1 MTYAKLINDTQIE
14 TAPKNKGAW
23 VNYDKNTELL
33 SADGYLPVVVI
44 EESTAE
50 KPIVKYREVNG
61 QIEQYAEA
69 APVPSVPEPT
79 EEQQEMQVRAARN
92 SLLDL
97 CDWTQLPDA
106 PLTAEKKQ
114 AWAEY
119 RQALRD
125 VPEQAGF
132 PENVVWPSTPSVEAS
147 DVSV

>member
-1 MTYAKLINDTQIE
+1 MYAKLINENQIE

-23 VNYDKNTELL
+23 VNYNKNTELL

-44 EESTAE
+44 EEATTE
-50 KPIVKYREVNG
+50 KPIIKYRQLNG
-61 QIEQYAEA
+61 RIEQYAEA

-106 PLTAEKKQ
+106 PLTAEQKQ
-114 AWAEY
+114 EWAEY

-125 VPEQAGF
+125 VPEQTGF
-132 PENVVWPSTPSVEAS
+132 PENVVWPSTPETEAS
-147 DVSV
+147 NASA

>member
-1 MTYAKLINDTQIE
+1 MTYAKLINENQIE

-33 SADGYLPVVVI
+33 EADGYLPVVVI
-44 EESTAE
+44 EEPTTE
-50 KPIVKYREVNG
+50 KPVVKYREVNG

-79 EEQQEMQVRAARN
+79 EEQQEMQVRAQRN

-106 PLTAEKKQ
+106 PLTEEQKQ
-114 AWAEY
+114 EWAEY

-125 VPEQAGF
+125 VPEQTGF
-132 PENVVWPSTPSVEAS
+132 PENVVWPSTPETEAS
-147 DVSV
+147 NASV

>member
-33 SADGYLPVVVI
+33 SADGYLPVIVI
-44 EESTAE
+44 EEPTAE

-61 QIEQYAEA
+61 QIEQYAES
-69 APVPSVPEPT
+69 APVSTVPEPT

-106 PLTAEKKQ
+106 PLTEEQKQ

-132 PENVVWPSTPSVEAS
+132 PDTVIWPFAPETEAA

>member
-1 MTYAKLINDTQIE
+1 MYAKLISDTQIE

-33 SADGYLPVVVI
+33 EADGYLPVVVI
-44 EESTAE
+44 EETTAE
-50 KPIVKYREVNG
+50 KPIVKYRQING
-61 QIEQYAEA
+61 QIEQYAET

-106 PLTAEKKQ
+106 PLTAEQKQ
-114 AWAEY
+114 EWAEY

-125 VPEQAGF
+125 VPEQTGF
-132 PENVVWPSTPSVEAS
+132 PENVVWPSTPETEAS
-147 DVSV
+147 NASA

>member
-1 MTYAKLINDTQIE
+1 MIYAKLISNTQIE

-33 SADGYLPVVVI
+33 ETDGYLPVIVI
-44 EESTAE
+44 EEPTAE

-79 EEQQEMQVRAARN
+79 TEEQEIQVRAQRN

-106 PLTAEKKQ
+106 PLTAEQKQ

-125 VPEQAGF
+125 VPEQTGF
-132 PENVVWPSTPSVEAS
+132 PENVVWPSTPETEAS
-147 DVSV
+147 NASA

>member
-1 MTYAKLINDTQIE
+1 MYAKFINNDLIEI
-14 TAPKNKGAW
+14 APKNKGA
-23 VNYDKNTELL
+23 VSNYDKAVNLL
-33 SADGYLPVVVI
+33 TADGYLPVVVI
-44 EESTAE
+44 EEPTTE
-50 KPIVKYREVNG
+50 KPVIKYREVNG

-79 EEQQEMQVRAARN
+79 TEEQEIQVRAQRN

-106 PLTAEKKQ
+106 PLTAEQKQ

-125 VPEQAGF
+125 VPEQTGF
-132 PENVVWPSTPSVEAS
+132 PENVVWPSTPETEAS
-147 DVSV
+147 NASA

>member
-1 MTYAKLINDTQIE
+1 MIYAKLISNTQIE

-33 SADGYLPVVVI
+33 ETDGYLPVIVI
-44 EESTAE
+44 EEPTTE
-50 KPIVKYREVNG
+50 KPVIKYREVNG

-79 EEQQEMQVRAARN
+79 TEEQEIQVRAQRN

-106 PLTAEKKQ
+106 PLTAEQKQ

-125 VPEQAGF
+125 VPEQTGF
-132 PENVVWPSTPSVEAS
+132 PENVVWPSTPETEAS
-147 DVSV
+147 NASA

>member
-1 MTYAKLINDTQIE
+1 MYAKLISDTQIE
-14 TAPKNKGAW
+14 TAPKNKGCW

-44 EESTAE
+44 EETTAE

-69 APVPSVPEPT
+69 APVPAVPEPT
-79 EEQQEMQVRAARN
+79 EEQQEMQIRAQRN
-92 SLLDL
+92 LLL
-97 CDWTQLPDA
+97 TQCDWTQLPDA
-106 PLTAEKKQ
+106 PLTTEQKQ
-114 AWAEY
+114 EWAEY

-132 PENVVWPSTPSVEAS
+132 PENVAWPLVPEATQK
-147 DVSV
+147 

>member
-1 MTYAKLINDTQIE
+1 MYAKLISDTQIQK
-14 TAPKNKGAW
+14 APKNKGAW
-23 VNYDKNTELL
+23 VNYDRNTELL
-33 SADGYLPVVVI
+33 EADGYLPVVVI
-44 EESTAE
+44 EEPTAE

-61 QIEQYAEA
+61 QIEQYAVA
-69 APVPSVPEPT
+69 VPVPSVPEPT
-79 EEQQEMQVRAARN
+79 AEQQEMQVRAQRN
-92 SLLDL
+92 SLLSL
-97 CDWTQLPDA
+97 SDWTQLADA

-132 PENVVWPSTPSVEAS
+132 PEAVVWPSTPETEAA